1 MERTTVMTTDHDNI
15 RAATERT
22 IRRSRRRQRY
32 QRYA

>member
-1 MERTTVMTTDHDNI
+1 MTIDNENI

-32 QRYA
+32 HRYA